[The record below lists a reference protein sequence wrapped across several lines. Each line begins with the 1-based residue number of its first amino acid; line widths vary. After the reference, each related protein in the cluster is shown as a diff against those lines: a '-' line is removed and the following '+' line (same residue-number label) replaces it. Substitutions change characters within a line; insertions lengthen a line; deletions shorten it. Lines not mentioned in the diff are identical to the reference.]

1 MQFWQSNSLHL
12 LAERIREEHSAA
24 EVAKGAAVV
33 AARKGI
39 EHALVAG
46 DLLIEAK
53 AQIPH
58 GHWLPWLAE
67 NCPTVSERMAQHYM
81 RLARNRVE
89 LEAEKRNVSD
99 LSLREAVRLLDED
112 DDEDAD
118 EDADEDTDW
127 DDEPDP
133 LSDQQK
139 DQILALRQNY
149 GWEPDAIAK
158 TLKLPLDDVRR
169 FLQPTDDDDDDDDE
183 PRRKRRRKRQ
193 QLGGSGDNEYL
204 TPPKY
209 IEAAR
214 DVLGTIDLDP
224 ASCHEG
230 QVNVRAA
237 QYFTKED
244 DGLQQQW
251 HGRVFLNPT
260 WSDMLPWVAKLMR
273 EYQSGRVKEAIML
286 TTSNTSARW
295 FRMAAHAC
303 TAICFTDHNIAFIHK
318 TKGQMTSAS
327 TGQTFFYFGPDID
340 KFVRAFGSIGY
351 VVPPPLKPRT
361 AISSLE
367 VTRLHLVSVTTLK
380 EWLRAA

>member
-112 DDEDAD
+112 DD

-237 QYFTKED
+237 QYFTKEE

-260 WSDMLPWVAKLMR
+260 WSDMLPWVAQTHARIPIRPGERGHHANDL
-273 EYQSGRVKEAIML
+273 EHISEVVSNGRACLYSNML
-286 TTSNTSARW
+286 HRSQHCLRSQDQGTDDECLYRSNFVL
-295 FRMAAHAC
+295 FRA
-303 TAICFTDHNIAFIHK
+303 
-318 TKGQMTSAS
+318 
-327 TGQTFFYFGPDID
+327 
-340 KFVRAFGSIGY
+340 
-351 VVPPPLKPRT
+351 
-361 AISSLE
+361 
-367 VTRLHLVSVTTLK
+367 
-380 EWLRAA
+380 